1 MRKLTDAEIATLHVL
16 TKMGSYCPGDS
27 LQTGPYQVMFH
38 MALASLVKKK
48 RATVEMTD
56 DGPRYHAA

>member
-1 MRKLTDAEIATLHVL
+1 MRKLSALEEVALSILTERGSVCLGEQSKDTPAAYVL
-16 TKMGSYCPGDS
+16 QG
-27 LQTGPYQVMFH
+27 
-38 MALASLVKKK
+38 LVKKK